1 VAVEDKSAKPV
12 EEGPTPAATTSFR
25 AAPSSK
31 ATLPQA
37 TTRTSTVLR
46 IHARERTITSHITIL
61 RGIKPT
67 DFASVSLAAKQ
78 FFFSRLKQAGPSSS
92 LRSPSAAGGSRI
104 KDPIILLSPSASS
117 LVTMHNVKSFLEEG
131 RFVEP
136 GQAALEAGGGRG
148 PEVLHISHKS
158 NRFGGKPVRY
168 VVVEGVE
175 KFRPDYWDRVV
186 CVFTT
191 GIYKRHL
198 TFLLPLSLTNT
209 RTHTHLFSVQAS
221 GANPLFRCRT
231 SMAVSRVFV
240 PRSAEIVPACLWSI
254 RGV

>member
-1 VAVEDKSAKPV
+1 M
-12 EEGPTPAATTSFR
+12 EEGPTPAAATISLR
-25 AAPSSK
+25 PAAASSK
-31 ATLPQA
+31 GTLPQA

-61 RGIKPT
+61 RGLKPT
-67 DFASVSLAAKQ
+67 DFSSVSLAAKQ
-78 FFFSRLKQAGPSSS
+78 FFFSRLKQTGPSSS
-92 LRSPSAAGGSRI
+92 LKSPAPAGGSRI

-136 GQAALEAGGGRG
+136 GQAAMEAGGGRG

-191 GIYKRHL
+191 GIHPPPGKQ
-198 TFLLPLSLTNT
+198 TTPLSHFPTLPAPSY
-209 RTHTHLFSVQAS
+209 LL
-221 GANPLFRCRT
+221 LFRLLRANTIFLYRT

-240 PRSAEIVPACLWSI
+240 PRSAEIVSACLWSL

>member
-198 TFLLPLSLTNT
+198 TFLLPLSLTHT
-209 RTHTHLFSVQAS
+209 HAHTHTPLLRS
-221 GANPLFRCRT
+221 G
-231 SMAVSRVFV
+231 
-240 PRSAEIVPACLWSI
+240 LW
-254 RGV
+254 G